1 MGYKLPY
8 NSMPNLGDLQEG
20 DIFPVLR
27 PPFAE
32 GTAIMTDLQKYVRPY
47 KVYVALLS
55 QSGMDDPTA
64 IELENTLGGNIV
76 WTFDTNGSYFG
87 TLTNAFTNNKSFVLI
102 TTNSN
107 ATDTP
112 IFSCQFIDTDKI
124 VINTYDINTSS
135 YTNGLLLNTP
145 IEIRVY
151 YSEPA

>member
-20 DIFPVLR
+20 DIVPVLR

-32 GTAIMTDLQKYVRPY
+32 GTATMVDMQKYVRPY
-47 KVYVALLS
+47 KVYVALLT
-55 QSGMDDPTA
+55 QSGTDDPTA
-64 IELENTLGGNIV
+64 IELKNTLGGNIV

-112 IFSCQFIDTDKI
+112 IFSCQFIDTDRI
-124 VINTYDINTSS
+124 AINTYDINTSS